1 MQVPSV
7 PVRHEDVTP
16 ALAAA
21 SIAHELSQPLTG
33 ILSSASMC
41 VWMLDADPP
50 NLDAARQAARRTL
63 RDGTRASDVI
73 AQLRA
78 LFSQQEITPG
88 ALDLNEAIGEVIAQS
103 LVDLQRATVVLES
116 ELADDLP
123 RVTGDRVQLQQV
135 ISNLLRNAA
144 DAMVGI
150 DDRPHLLRVRTEW
163 DGADHIR
170 VTVRDA
176 GVGIDRDRM
185 HRLFD
190 AFYTTKIGGMGIGLA
205 VSRSIVER
213 HCGRLWAESND
224 GPGAA
229 FIFSIPCNPERS
241 RGCDDE
247 RNSSRLCG

>member
-1 MQVPSV
+1 MHVAHV
-7 PVRHEDVTP
+7 PVRREDVTP

-33 ILSSASMC
+33 ILTSASMC

-78 LFSQQEITPG
+78 LFLRQEITPG
-88 ALDLNEAIGEVIAQS
+88 GLDLNEAIRAVIEES
-103 LVDLQRATVVLES
+103 VVDLQRASVVLES
-116 ELADDLP
+116 DLADDLP
-123 RVTGDRVQLQQV
+123 RVAGDRVQLQQV

-150 DDRPHLLRVRTEW
+150 HDRPHLLRVRTDW
-163 DGADHIR
+163 DGADQVR

-185 HRLFD
+185 QRLFD
-190 AFYTTKIGGMGIGLA
+190 AFTQR
-205 VSRSIVER
+205 RSAA
-213 HCGRLWAESND
+213 WAS
-224 GPGAA
+224 A
-229 FIFSIPCNPERS
+229 
-241 RGCDDE
+241 
-247 RNSSRLCG
+247 